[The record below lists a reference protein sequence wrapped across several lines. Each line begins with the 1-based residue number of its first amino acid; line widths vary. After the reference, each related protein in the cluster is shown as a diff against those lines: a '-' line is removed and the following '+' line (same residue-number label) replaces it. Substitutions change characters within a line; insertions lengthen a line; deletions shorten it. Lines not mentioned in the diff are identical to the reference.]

1 MARSHPTL
9 LLLVVLLAAGAHQSG
24 NAAKEA
30 RLCPEPESVA
40 TGVALFCAGRLP
52 TQPCC
57 QALAQ
62 AGAGCLCLVAS
73 EPPLADAALNGTDL
87 ITLYAGCGLHGRAA
101 AATRLASSSCDA
113 VPGGGGSGPCSSLTI
128 TDQMSVFCAGRTAAP
143 PIAGCCEAV
152 AVGARDAPCFCR
164 AARMSHVGA
173 RGVVGLYAACGG
185 LRTGLVTQLAESCA
199 RLPKA

>member
-9 LLLVVLLAAGAHQSG
+9 LLLLVVLAAGTHQPG
-24 NAAKEA
+24 DAAKEA
-30 RLCPEPESVA
+30 PALCPEPESVA

-62 AGAGCLCLVAS
+62 AGEGCLCLVAS

-87 ITLYAGCGLHGRAA
+87 ITLYAGCGLR

-164 AARMSHVGA
+164 AARMSRVGA

-185 LRTGLVTQLAESCA
+185 LRTGLVSQLAKSCA
-199 RLPKA
+199 GLPKA